1 MDLPQVRRRVVDVLA
16 LRLRFPLE
24 EAKQEIV
31 HALRSLWMANEHS
44 HGAEPT
50 QKTRPKKGKPVDI
63 PIPTRKEVFD
73 LMRSVTGKRSSA
85 TDDRSPKQ

>member
-1 MDLPQVRRRVVDVLA
+1 MAHQVTRGVIDVLA

-44 HGAEPT
+44 YGVEPT
-50 QKTRPKKGKPVDI
+50 QKTQPKKGKPVEI
-63 PIPTRKEVFD
+63 PVP
-73 LMRSVTGKRSSA
+73 KRSA
-85 TDDRSPKQ
+85 FDRLLKKAEKPPKKV